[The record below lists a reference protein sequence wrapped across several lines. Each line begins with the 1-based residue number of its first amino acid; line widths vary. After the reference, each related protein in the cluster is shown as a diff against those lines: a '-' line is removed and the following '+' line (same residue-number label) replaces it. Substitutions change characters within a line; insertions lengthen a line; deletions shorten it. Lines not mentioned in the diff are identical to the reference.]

1 MTTLNLTATN
11 ANLTVG
17 AIGGTG
23 TAEVLSTITAS
34 STGGKVLTVGAITA
48 DTTDSTTDNAMTI
61 NVTTETGATA
71 TFGAI
76 NNQYGSIT
84 VTAVGDGT
92 HNIGASGSASLTA
105 VTQTI
110 DFSGATG
117 TNVVDTVSVT
127 GTAAVTLAVGSGADT
142 VTVQSNGGVTITNFQ
157 TGNGKDQLDIDISDA
172 VSCSYRRWY

>member
-1 MTTLNLTATN
+1 
-11 ANLTVG
+11 
-17 AIGGTG
+17 
-23 TAEVLSTITAS
+23 
-34 STGGKVLTVGAITA
+34 
-48 DTTDSTTDNAMTI
+48 MTI
-61 NVTTETGATA
+61 NVTTETGTTA

-117 TNVVDTVSVT
+117 TGVVDTVSVT
-127 GTAAVTLAVGSGADT
+127 GTAVTLAVGSGPILSLSE
-142 VTVQSNGGVTITNFQ
+142 VTAGLRS
-157 TGNGKDQLDIDISDA
+157 LISKL
-172 VSCSYRRWY
+172 VMVRIS